1 MNFTTKDWIASID
14 SMPVAPSTL
23 SVSGVIVFPDSGY
36 IPRLI
41 LSVYQDR
48 SPTLRLDLTVEL
60 GSGGALTVVTGK
72 PVQYNAQGINASSV
86 DIYYEGKLLHH
97 IENISRTC

>member
-1 MNFTTKDWIASID
+1 MNFTTKDWVASID
-14 SMPVAPSTL
+14 SMPVAPSTF

-41 LSVYQDR
+41 LSVHQDR
-48 SPTLRLDLTVEL
+48 SPNIRLDLTVEL
-60 GSGGALTVVTGK
+60 SAGGALTVVTEK

-97 IENISRTC
+97 IENIIKVC